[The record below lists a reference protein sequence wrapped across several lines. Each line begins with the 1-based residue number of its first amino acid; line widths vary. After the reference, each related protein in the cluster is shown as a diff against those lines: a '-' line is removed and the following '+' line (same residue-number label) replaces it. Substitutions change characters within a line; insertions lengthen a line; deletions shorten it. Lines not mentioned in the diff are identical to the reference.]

1 MSVRLGL
8 KYKALEDIA
17 AAHHWY
23 EERRLGWGAV
33 FEAEVIACCRYIVQ
47 APQGFPRAYGSFRR
61 IGLKR
66 FPYVMIYRVI
76 GEEVIVFRVLHGHRD
91 REKLMRPRR
100 SSK

>member
-33 FEAEVIACCRYIVQ
+33 FEAEVIAGSRYIVQ

-61 IGLKR
+61 IRLKR